1 MVNELERDIVKALED
16 FIIKFKD
23 EMSKR
28 NKNASG
34 TTSNSL
40 SIQHVQG
47 GVLLYKNG
55 GAPFSVLEEGRDP
68 GKLPYDFISILEKWS
83 IDKGL
88 QFSSP
93 QERRSFAYL
102 LGRRIERSGIKGS
115 PDLWLTKLLED
126 FTPIVSD
133 VYYKYVKR
141 QLGIK

>member
-1 MVNELERDIVKALED
+1 MHL
-16 FIIKFKD
+16 
-23 EMSKR
+23 
-28 NKNASG
+28 
-34 TTSNSL
+34 
-40 SIQHVQG
+40 VQLLILFLYNTYKG
-47 GVLLYKNG
+47 EFLYKAG

>member
-1 MVNELERDIVKALED
+1 MINELERDLIQALEEFIVK
-16 FIIKFKD
+16 FKE
-23 EMSKR
+23 EMAKR

-34 TTSNSL
+34 TTSDSL
-40 SIQHVQG
+40 SIKHVQG

-55 GAPFSVLEEGRDP
+55 GAPFSVLEEGRKP
-68 GKLPYDFISILEKWS
+68 GKAPYDFISILEKWS
-83 IDKGL
+83 EDKGL

-102 LGRRIERSGIKGS
+102 LGERIKREGIPGS
-115 PDLWLTKLLED
+115 PDLWLSKLLED